1 MNSLPTVSVVIP
13 VYNQERFIA
22 RCLRSALNQ
31 TMRSTEYEIILV
43 NDGSTD
49 RTLQAIAPFM
59 DDVHLIDHGEQ
70 KGLPAALNTGIR
82 AARGQFMIRIDSDDY
97 VHHEYLNVLTMFLRM
112 NADFNAI
119 ACDYLI
125 VDDEEHVIAQKN
137 CLEEPIGCGI
147 MFRLEHL
154 IDIGLYDET
163 FLRREEEELRVR
175 FLQRYEIERC
185 ALPFYRYRRHDNNI
199 TNDVSEMD
207 AFGEK
212 LADKHDT

>member
-13 VYNQERFIA
+13 VHNQERFVA

-31 TMRSTEYEIILV
+31 TMNKSEYEIILV

-49 RTLQAIAPFM
+49 HTAQAIAPFIE
-59 DDVHLIDHGEQ
+59 DVHLINHEGQ

-97 VHHEYLNVLTMFLRM
+97 VHHEYLNVLSMFLKM
-112 NADFNAI
+112 NSDFNAV
-119 ACDYLI
+119 ACDYLV
-125 VDDEEHVIAQKN
+125 VDDEENVIAHKN
-137 CLEEPIGCGI
+137 CQDDPIGCGI

-163 FLRREEEELRVR
+163 FLRREEEELRIR
-175 FLQRYEIERC
+175 FLQRYKVERC
-185 ALPFYRYRRHDNNI
+185 ALPFYRYRRHENNI
-199 TNDVSEMD
+199 TNDKTEMD
-207 AFGEK
+207 TFGEK